1 MMHTKQL
8 SKNLFLID
16 LQAGGFK
23 NLFASYLIKGK
34 QITIIEAGPP
44 SSVPNMLS
52 ALKELNVDPE
62 TVAYI
67 ALSHSHVDHGGG
79 SGALLK
85 SLPNAKVVV
94 HPRGAPHLIDPEKLW
109 QSSQAVLGDVA
120 RMFGKPEPVQENR
133 ILTASDGV
141 EINIGN
147 GAKLQVVETLGHASH
162 HLSFFE
168 PHIGGLFPGEAAGMY
183 LSQFDIVIP
192 TSPPPFRFD
201 AAIASLNRL
210 IALEPKGLYYS
221 HFGEAADAAERL
233 RKHAIQLKLWMSI
246 AEEGVKKQEDQST
259 IRERIFAEDERITR
273 IAGFLKSNP
282 TYKMLVEESI
292 QGLIDCAHKPT

>member
-34 QITIIEAGPP
+34 QIIIEAGPP

-67 ALSHSHVDHGGG
+67 ALSHIHVDHGGG

-259 IRERIFAEDERITR
+259 IRERIFAEDESIAR

-282 TYKMLVEESI
+282 TYNMLVEESI
-292 QGLIDCAHKPT
+292 QGLIDCPHKPT